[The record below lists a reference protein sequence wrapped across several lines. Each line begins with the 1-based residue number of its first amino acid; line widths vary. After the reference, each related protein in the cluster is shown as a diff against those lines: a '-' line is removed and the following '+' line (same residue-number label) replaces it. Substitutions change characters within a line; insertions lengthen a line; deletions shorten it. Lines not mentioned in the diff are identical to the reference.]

1 MLDKIQAPI
10 DIYDSLHKANI
21 KYKGKANHKGWLS
34 ILCPFHDDKHFGSC
48 SINVNTGVISCWV
61 CGNHHI
67 NHLLNDNSQIN
78 FTYTEQQ
85 QQEERITPSKLT
97 EKMHYNFVHMK
108 FNPDDFHY
116 TKQRGF
122 TQEFVDHFNIVR
134 CFSEPYRD
142 YFCIPIIDKNKNI
155 YECEFRKLMAYEYQN
170 DNSMQYYLNDKKVKY
185 EKGSRIKETIWNI
198 DNLNKNTVLYLCEGI
213 GSMAKLWA
221 YNKNSTC
228 TFGAQISDYQIKY
241 LQQFP
246 LIRMIPDWDKAGFE
260 SVDKLRKYIDNLQII
275 DIGEMEDTDDN
286 FILEIS
292 DTNNIIIP
300 KEYIDRYMIKYNVKG
315 LY

>member
-1 MLDKIQAPI
+1 
-10 DIYDSLHKANI
+10 
-21 KYKGKANHKGWLS
+21 
-34 ILCPFHDDKHFGSC
+34 
-48 SINVNTGVISCWV
+48 
-61 CGNHHI
+61 
-67 NHLLNDNSQIN
+67 
-78 FTYTEQQ
+78 
-85 QQEERITPSKLT
+85 
-97 EKMHYNFVHMK
+97 
-108 FNPDDFHY
+108 
-116 TKQRGF
+116 
-122 TQEFVDHFNIVR
+122 
-134 CFSEPYRD
+134 
-142 YFCIPIIDKNKNI
+142 
-155 YECEFRKLMAYEYQN
+155 MAYEYQN

-198 DNLNKNTVLYLCEGI
+198 DNLNMDTVLYLCEGI
-213 GSMAKLWA
+213 GSIAKLWA

-286 FILEIS
+286 FILKIS

-300 KEYIDRYMIKYNVKG
+300 KEYIDRYMITYNVKG